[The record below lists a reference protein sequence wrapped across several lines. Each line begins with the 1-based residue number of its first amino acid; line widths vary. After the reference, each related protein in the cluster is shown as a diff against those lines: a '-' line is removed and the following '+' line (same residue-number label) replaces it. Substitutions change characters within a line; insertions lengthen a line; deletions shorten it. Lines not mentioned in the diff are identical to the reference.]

1 MSETFSTPDDNGNR
15 HNTKDDFVLKQLRYI
30 PDFPVNVKDI
40 YSSRLEAILMERLTM
55 SPRIVNIYGYC
66 ATAILAERMVPRTE
80 TAQDGGERYVPFWNE
95 VVPGT
100 GLMEEAEDSFEE
112 EYHEEVEAAEE
123 AEEVEAA
130 EEAEEVEAA
139 EETEEVEAA
148 EEAEEVEEEDLLA
161 NSNEAVGG
169 EVPLSRRLLLGEIVA
184 ATVGEERDMME
195 EGIDL
200 EFSSFPSR
208 NSFSAEVKLD
218 LALQMAEAVADLH
231 GFADGVI
238 AHLDIHIQH
247 WFRWAPYRNLPY
259 NGHDGKGSNNGNNNI
274 IKLNDFNNGKLLE
287 FDSES
292 QTYCP
297 SDQSADGRV
306 SIAVI

>member
-1 MSETFSTPDDNGNR
+1 
-15 HNTKDDFVLKQLRYI
+15 LKQLGYI

-40 YSSRLEAILMERLTM
+40 YSSRLEAILMERLTL

-80 TAQDGGERYVPFWNE
+80 KTQEGGERYVPFWNE

-100 GLMEEAEDSFEE
+100 GLIEE
-112 EYHEEVEAAEE
+112 EEEEEESSEEEVEAAEE
-123 AEEVEAA
+123 AEKDEEEDQISNTTGNLVGEVALSRRRLLGEIIAA
-130 EEAEEVEAA
+130 TADEER
-139 EETEEVEAA
+139 
-148 EEAEEVEEEDLLA
+148 EVEEE
-161 NSNEAVGG
+161 
-169 EVPLSRRLLLGEIVA
+169 
-184 ATVGEERDMME
+184 
-195 EGIDL
+195 GISL

-208 NSFSAEVKLD
+208 NSFTAEEKLN

-247 WFRWAPYRNLPY
+247 WFRWEPHLNQRYK
-259 NGHDGKGSNNGNNNI
+259 GHDDQESNNRNNNI
-274 IKLNDFNNGKLLE
+274 IKLSDFKKGKLLE
-287 FDSES
+287 FDIES

-297 SDQSADGRV
+297 SDGSSDGRV
-306 SIAVI
+306 RIAII